1 MINRA
6 SVQLWGIVGQS
17 AGPPKWA
24 GKNLYRDRDRRAGAT
39 DPILST
45 QRMPRGRDPVFI
57 YTKNAARRRYE
68 FHLHKEFLER
78 NSELSR
84 IYLKNISALRAPM
97 CEEFRKKKH
106 EKSMI

>member
-6 SVQLWGIVGQS
+6 SVQMWGIVGQS

-24 GKNLYRDRDRRAGAT
+24 GKNRDWDRNWDRDRRSGAT

-57 YTKNAARRRYE
+57 YTKNRWGR
-68 FHLHKEFLER
+68 
-78 NSELSR
+78 S
-84 IYLKNISALRAPM
+84 
-97 CEEFRKKKH
+97 
-106 EKSMI
+106 